1 MELMT
6 NDFDYSL
13 LDAKTKDFLEERANI
28 IYGIQSRSAYEIGK
42 QLVKAQNELSAR
54 GYGCFEEWYRSLGF
68 KTTKA
73 YEYINHF
80 KFVSSQN
87 EETKIEIFERLPKT
101 LQAQMSKP
109 SADPEVNQAVFDG
122 DIKTHKEYKELE
134 RQLNLSKADN
144 KILQEKNERL
154 ADQALQGLEKKTV
167 TKEIVKEVVPD
178 DYTATKQLNNTL
190 LEKNKNL
197 VDELDSVKRSLKL
210 KEASYQLLE
219 KETSEA
225 IALKDSLEHLKA
237 DKQKL
242 EASVAN
248 VFELSNLATEFE
260 TFFDEKMAPL
270 RFKALIQGA
279 GKEIQID
286 KIRQLLTLTENWL
299 AEMNKIVPEKGRAI
313 VEGEIINE

>member
-1 MELMT
+1 MQEIALSNNLAQIELEI
-6 NDFDYSL
+6 NHHKQL
-13 LDAKTKDFLEERANI
+13 A
-28 IYGIQSRSAYEIGK
+28 GQSIWEIGRRLNHVKEHDLTHGEFTGWVEKSLKINIREAQRMMTVARELPNTTTWSHLGSRALYLIATLPDEAK
-42 QLVKAQNELSAR
+42 QEQIDRIEEGDNPTVREL
-54 GYGCFEEWYRSLGF
+54 
-68 KTTKA
+68 
-73 YEYINHF
+73 
-80 KFVSSQN
+80 Q
-87 EETKIEIFERLPKT
+87 
-101 LQAQMSKP
+101 
-109 SADPEVNQAVFDG
+109 
-122 DIKTHKEYKELE
+122 ELR

-144 KILQEKNERL
+144 EELRKKNERL
-154 ADQALQGLEKKTV
+154 ADQALKGLEKKTV

-197 VDELDSVKRSLKL
+197 VDELDAVKRSLKL

-248 VFELSNLATEFE
+248 VLELSNLVTEFE

-299 AEMNKIVPEKGRAI
+299 SEMNKIVPEKGRTI

>member
-1 MELMT
+1 MQEITLSNNLAQIELEI
-6 NDFDYSL
+6 NHHKQL
-13 LDAKTKDFLEERANI
+13 A
-28 IYGIQSRSAYEIGK
+28 GQSIWEIGRRLNHVKEHDLTHGQFTSWIEK
-42 QLVKAQNELSAR
+42 QGLHYREANRMMTIARQLPNVTTLSDLGTSALYLIATLPDDQKQEQIERIEEGDNPTVREL
-54 GYGCFEEWYRSLGF
+54 
-68 KTTKA
+68 
-73 YEYINHF
+73 
-80 KFVSSQN
+80 Q
-87 EETKIEIFERLPKT
+87 
-101 LQAQMSKP
+101 
-109 SADPEVNQAVFDG
+109 
-122 DIKTHKEYKELE
+122 ELR

-144 KILQEKNERL
+144 EELRQKNERL
-154 ADQALQGLEKKTV
+154 AEQALKGLEKKTV
-167 TKEIVKEVVPD
+167 TKEIVKEVAPD

-248 VFELSNLATEFE
+248 VFELSNLAAEFE

-270 RFKALIQGA
+270 RFKTLIQGA

-299 AEMNKIVPEKGRAI
+299 SEMNKIVPEKGRTI
-313 VEGEIINE
+313 VEGEIVNDSYRRTHGNRKNAR

>member
-1 MELMT
+1 MQEIALS
-6 NDFDYSL
+6 NN
-13 LDAKTKDFLEERANI
+13 LEVLTDEILAFGQHVNKS
-28 IYGIQSRSAYEIGK
+28 YWEIGRRLNHIK
-42 QLVKAQNELSAR
+42 EYDLAHGQFLSYLEKIKIQR
-54 GYGCFEEWYRSLGF
+54 DE
-68 KTTKA
+68 A
-73 YEYINHF
+73 YKLMQIAKLPNVATLQH
-80 KFVSSQN
+80 
-87 EETKIEIFERLPKT
+87 LPKT
-101 LQAQMSKP
+101 NLFLIATLPDDQKQEQIERIEQGENP
-109 SADPEVNQAVFDG
+109 TVR
-122 DIKTHKEYKELE
+122 ELR
-134 RQLNLSKADN
+134 RQLNLSKTDN
-144 KILQEKNERL
+144 EELRQKNKRL

-167 TKEIVKEVVPD
+167 TKEIVKEVTPD

-190 LEKNKNL
+190 LEKNKSL

-248 VFELSNLATEFE
+248 VLELSNLATEFE

-299 AEMNKIVPEKGRAI
+299 SEMNKIVPEKGRTI

>member
-1 MELMT
+1 MQEITLS
-6 NDFDYSL
+6 NNLNVLASEIVGFKRL
-13 LDAKTKDFLEERANI
+13 A
-28 IYGIQSRSAYEIGK
+28 GQSIFEIGSRLK
-42 QLVKAQNELSAR
+42 HVKEHDLTHGQFESWLKSINIEPSSAR
-54 GYGCFEEWYRSLGF
+54 KMITIAEELISNRSTLNDLGMSALYLIATLPDEA
-68 KTTKA
+68 KQ
-73 YEYINHF
+73 E
-80 KFVSSQN
+80 Q
-87 EETKIEIFERLPKT
+87 IERIEQGDSPTVRE
-101 LQAQMSKP
+101 LQ
-109 SADPEVNQAVFDG
+109 EVR
-122 DIKTHKEYKELE
+122 

-144 KILQEKNERL
+144 EELRQKNERL
-154 ADQALQGLEKKTV
+154 AEQALKGLEKKTV

-299 AEMNKIVPEKGRAI
+299 SEMNKIVPEKGRTI
-313 VEGEIINE
+313 VEGEIVNE

>member
-1 MELMT
+1 MQEIALSNNLAQIELEI
-6 NDFDYSL
+6 NHHKQI
-13 LDAKTKDFLEERANI
+13 A
-28 IYGIQSRSAYEIGK
+28 GQSIWEIGRRLNHVKENDLIHGEFINWLSKVEIEHTAAKRMMKVAKEIPNSATLHHLGTSALYLIATLPDDQK
-42 QLVKAQNELSAR
+42 QEQIERIEEGDNPTVRELQDLR
-54 GYGCFEEWYRSLGF
+54 
-68 KTTKA
+68 
-73 YEYINHF
+73 
-80 KFVSSQN
+80 
-87 EETKIEIFERLPKT
+87 
-101 LQAQMSKP
+101 
-109 SADPEVNQAVFDG
+109 
-122 DIKTHKEYKELE
+122 

-154 ADQALQGLEKKTV
+154 ADQALKGLEKKTV
-167 TKEIVKEVVPD
+167 TKEVVKEVVPD

-225 IALKDSLEHLKA
+225 IALKDSLEHLRA

-248 VFELSNLATEFE
+248 VFELSNLAAEFE

-299 AEMNKIVPEKGRAI
+299 SEMNKVVPEKGRAI
-313 VEGEIINE
+313 VEGEIVNE

>member
-1 MELMT
+1 MQELALS
-6 NDFDYSL
+6 NNL
-13 LDAKTKDFLEERANI
+13 AQIELEIKHHEQIA
-28 IYGIQSRSAYEIGK
+28 GQSIWEIGRRLK
-42 QLVKAQNELSAR
+42 HVKENNLTHGQFLNWVETVGIAKNEAQKYIRIVNELNPNYETFNNLGLSAL
-54 GYGCFEEWYRSLGF
+54 YLIATLPDEAKQE
-68 KTTKA
+68 
-73 YEYINHF
+73 
-80 KFVSSQN
+80 Q
-87 EETKIEIFERLPKT
+87 IERIENGDNPTVRE
-101 LQAQMSKP
+101 LQ
-109 SADPEVNQAVFDG
+109 EV
-122 DIKTHKEYKELE
+122 KRK
-134 RQLNLSKADN
+134 LNLSEADN
-144 KILQEKNERL
+144 EELRQKNERL
-154 ADQALQGLEKKTV
+154 AEQALKGLEKKTV

-225 IALKDSLEHLKA
+225 IALKKSLEHLKA

-248 VFELSNLATEFE
+248 VLELSNLATEFE

>member
-1 MELMT
+1 MQEIALS
-6 NDFDYSL
+6 NNLNVLASEIVGFKRL
-13 LDAKTKDFLEERANI
+13 A
-28 IYGIQSRSAYEIGK
+28 GQSIFEIGSRLK
-42 QLVKAQNELSAR
+42 HVKEHDLTHGQFESWLKSINIEPSSAR
-54 GYGCFEEWYRSLGF
+54 KMITIAEELISNRSTLNDLGMSALYLIATLPDDQ
-68 KTTKA
+68 KQ
-73 YEYINHF
+73 EQIERI
-80 KFVSSQN
+80 
-87 EETKIEIFERLPKT
+87 EEGDNPTVRE
-101 LQAQMSKP
+101 LQ
-109 SADPEVNQAVFDG
+109 EVR
-122 DIKTHKEYKELE
+122 

-144 KILQEKNERL
+144 EELREKNERL
-154 ADQALQGLEKKTV
+154 AEQALKGLEKKTV
-167 TKEIVKEVVPD
+167 TKEVVKEVVPD

-225 IALKDSLEHLKA
+225 IALKDSLEHLRA

-248 VFELSNLATEFE
+248 VFELSNLAAEFE

-299 AEMNKIVPEKGRAI
+299 SEMNKVVPEKGRTI
-313 VEGEIINE
+313 VEGEIVNE

>member
-1 MELMT
+1 MQEIALSNNLAQIEVQIQT
-6 NDFDYSL
+6 L
-13 LDAKTKDFLEERANI
+13 AETANNSI
-28 IYGIQSRSAYEIGK
+28 WEIGRRFNHVKEKDLTHGQFTEWVEK
-42 QLVKAQNELSAR
+42 QGFHIREAQRLMKIASDVP
-54 GYGCFEEWYRSLGF
+54 
-68 KTTKA
+68 KTTTLSHLGVNNLYLIATLPDDQKQ
-73 YEYINHF
+73 E
-80 KFVSSQN
+80 Q
-87 EETKIEIFERLPKT
+87 IERIEQGDNPTVRE
-101 LQAQMSKP
+101 LQ
-109 SADPEVNQAVFDG
+109 
-122 DIKTHKEYKELE
+122 ELR

-144 KILQEKNERL
+144 EELRQKNERL
-154 ADQALQGLEKKTV
+154 AEQALKGLEKKTV

-248 VFELSNLATEFE
+248 VLELSNLATEFE

-299 AEMNKIVPEKGRAI
+299 SEMNKIVPEKGRTI
-313 VEGEIINE
+313 VEGEIVNE

>member
-1 MELMT
+1 MQELALS
-6 NDFDYSL
+6 NNL
-13 LDAKTKDFLEERANI
+13 AQIELEIKHHEQIA
-28 IYGIQSRSAYEIGK
+28 GQSIWEIGRRLK
-42 QLVKAQNELSAR
+42 HVKENNLTHGQFLNWVETVGIAKNEAQKYIRIVNELNPNYETFNNLGLSAL
-54 GYGCFEEWYRSLGF
+54 YLIATLPDEAKQE
-68 KTTKA
+68 
-73 YEYINHF
+73 
-80 KFVSSQN
+80 Q
-87 EETKIEIFERLPKT
+87 IERIENGDNPTVRE
-101 LQAQMSKP
+101 LQ
-109 SADPEVNQAVFDG
+109 EV
-122 DIKTHKEYKELE
+122 KRK
-134 RQLNLSKADN
+134 LNLSEADN
-144 KILQEKNERL
+144 EELRQKNKRL

-167 TKEIVKEVVPD
+167 TKEIVREVIPD
-178 DYTATKQLNNTL
+178 DYKAAQDLNKQLL
-190 LEKNKNL
+190 GKNKDL
-197 VDELDSVKRSLKL
+197 ADELDSVKRSLKL

-299 AEMNKIVPEKGRAI
+299 SEMNKIVPEKGRTI
-313 VEGEIINE
+313 VEGEIVNE

>member
-1 MELMT
+1 MQEIALSNNLAQIELEI
-6 NDFDYSL
+6 NHHKQI
-13 LDAKTKDFLEERANI
+13 A
-28 IYGIQSRSAYEIGK
+28 GQSIWEIGRRLNHVKENDLTHGEFINWLSKVEIEHTAAKRMMKVAKEIPNSATLHHLGTSALYLIATLPDDQK
-42 QLVKAQNELSAR
+42 QEQIERIEEGDNPTVRELQDLR
-54 GYGCFEEWYRSLGF
+54 
-68 KTTKA
+68 
-73 YEYINHF
+73 
-80 KFVSSQN
+80 
-87 EETKIEIFERLPKT
+87 
-101 LQAQMSKP
+101 
-109 SADPEVNQAVFDG
+109 
-122 DIKTHKEYKELE
+122 

-154 ADQALQGLEKKTV
+154 ADQALKGLEKKTV
-167 TKEIVKEVVPD
+167 TKEVVKEVVPD

-225 IALKDSLEHLKA
+225 IALKDSLEHLRA

-248 VFELSNLATEFE
+248 VFELSNLAAEFE

-299 AEMNKIVPEKGRAI
+299 SEMNKVVPEKGRTI
-313 VEGEIINE
+313 VEGEIVNE

>member
-1 MELMT
+1 MQEIALSNNLAQIELEINHHKQLAGQSIWEIGRRLNHVKEHDLVHGQFM
-6 NDFDYSL
+6 DWYKGLGID
-13 LDAKTKDFLEERANI
+13 KDFA
-28 IYGIQSRSAYEIGK
+28 SKSM
-42 QLVKAQNELSAR
+42 
-54 GYGCFEEWYRSLGF
+54 
-68 KTTKA
+68 
-73 YEYINHF
+73 
-80 KFVSSQN
+80 
-87 EETKIEIFERLPKT
+87 KI
-101 LQAQMSKP
+101 A
-109 SADPEVNQAVFDG
+109 
-122 DIKTHKEYKELE
+122 KELPNFETLRNLGTTALHLIATLPDDQKQEQLE
-134 RQLNLSKADN
+134 RIEEGDSPTVRELQELRQQLNLSKADN

-154 ADQALQGLEKKTV
+154 ADQALKELEKKTV
-167 TKEIVKEVVPD
+167 TKEVVKEVVPD
-178 DYTATKQLNNTL
+178 DYTATKRLNNTL

-225 IALKDSLEHLKA
+225 IALKDSLEHLRA

-248 VFELSNLATEFE
+248 VLELSNLATEFE

-299 AEMNKIVPEKGRAI
+299 SEMNKVVPEKGRTI
-313 VEGEIINE
+313 VEGEIVNE

>member
-1 MELMT
+1 MQEITLS
-6 NDFDYSL
+6 NNLNVLASEIVGFKRL
-13 LDAKTKDFLEERANI
+13 A
-28 IYGIQSRSAYEIGK
+28 GQSIFEIGSRLK
-42 QLVKAQNELSAR
+42 HVKEHDLTHGQFESWLKSINIEPSSAR
-54 GYGCFEEWYRSLGF
+54 KMITIAEELISNRSTLNDLGMSALYLIATLPDEA
-68 KTTKA
+68 KQ
-73 YEYINHF
+73 E
-80 KFVSSQN
+80 Q
-87 EETKIEIFERLPKT
+87 IERIEQGDNPTVRE
-101 LQAQMSKP
+101 LQ
-109 SADPEVNQAVFDG
+109 EVR
-122 DIKTHKEYKELE
+122 

-144 KILQEKNERL
+144 EELRQKNERL
-154 ADQALQGLEKKTV
+154 AEQALKGLEKKTV
-167 TKEIVKEVVPD
+167 TKEVVKEVVPD

-210 KEASYQLLE
+210 KETSYQLLE

-299 AEMNKIVPEKGRAI
+299 FEMNKIVPEKGRTI
-313 VEGEIINE
+313 VEGEIVNE

>member
-1 MELMT
+1 MQEIALS
-6 NDFDYSL
+6 NN
-13 LDAKTKDFLEERANI
+13 LEILTDEILSFGQHVNKS
-28 IYGIQSRSAYEIGK
+28 YWEIGRRLNHIK
-42 QLVKAQNELSAR
+42 ENNLVHGEFLNYLKKVKIQRDEAYKLMQIAKLPNVA
-54 GYGCFEEWYRSLGF
+54 SLQ
-68 KTTKA
+68 
-73 YEYINHF
+73 Y
-80 KFVSSQN
+80 
-87 EETKIEIFERLPKT
+87 LPKT
-101 LQAQMSKP
+101 NLFLIATLPDEVKQEQIGRIESGDNPTVRELQ
-109 SADPEVNQAVFDG
+109 EV
-122 DIKTHKEYKELE
+122 KRK
-134 RQLNLSKADN
+134 LNLSEADN
-144 KILQEKNERL
+144 EELRKKNERL
-154 ADQALQGLEKKTV
+154 ADQALKGLEKKTV
-167 TKEIVKEVVPD
+167 TKEVVKEVVPD

-248 VFELSNLATEFE
+248 VLELSNLATEFE

-299 AEMNKIVPEKGRAI
+299 SEMNKIVPEKGRTI
-313 VEGEIINE
+313 VEGEIVDE

>member
-1 MELMT
+1 MNEITLS
-6 NDFDYSL
+6 NNLNVLASEIVGFKRL
-13 LDAKTKDFLEERANI
+13 A
-28 IYGIQSRSAYEIGK
+28 GQSIFEIGSRLK
-42 QLVKAQNELSAR
+42 HVKEHDLTHGQFESWLKSINIEPSSAR
-54 GYGCFEEWYRSLGF
+54 KMITIAEELISNRSTLNDLGMSALYLIATLPD
-68 KTTKA
+68 KVKQ
-73 YEYINHF
+73 E
-80 KFVSSQN
+80 Q
-87 EETKIEIFERLPKT
+87 IERIEQGDNPTVRE
-101 LQAQMSKP
+101 LQ
-109 SADPEVNQAVFDG
+109 EVR
-122 DIKTHKEYKELE
+122 
-134 RQLNLSKADN
+134 RQLNLARAVN
-144 KILQEKNERL
+144 ENLREKNERL
-154 ADQALQGLEKKTV
+154 AEQALKGLEKKTV

-210 KEASYQLLE
+210 KETSYQLLE

-299 AEMNKIVPEKGRAI
+299 SEMNKIVPEKGRTI
-313 VEGEIINE
+313 VEGEIVNE

>member
-1 MELMT
+1 MQEIALSNNLAQIEVQIQT
-6 NDFDYSL
+6 L
-13 LDAKTKDFLEERANI
+13 TETANNSI
-28 IYGIQSRSAYEIGK
+28 WEIGRRFNHVKEKDLTHGQFTEWVEK
-42 QLVKAQNELSAR
+42 QGFHIREAQRLMKIASDVP
-54 GYGCFEEWYRSLGF
+54 
-68 KTTKA
+68 KTTTLSHLGVNNLYLIATLPDDEK
-73 YEYINHF
+73 
-80 KFVSSQN
+80 Q
-87 EETKIEIFERLPKT
+87 TQLDRIESGDNPTVRE
-101 LQAQMSKP
+101 LQ
-109 SADPEVNQAVFDG
+109 EVR
-122 DIKTHKEYKELE
+122 
-134 RQLNLSKADN
+134 RQLNLARADN
-144 KILQEKNERL
+144 EDLREKNERL
-154 ADQALQGLEKKTV
+154 AEQALKGLEKKTV
-167 TKEIVKEVVPD
+167 TKEVVKEVVPD

-225 IALKDSLEHLKA
+225 IALKDSLEHLRA

-248 VFELSNLATEFE
+248 VLELSNLATEFE

-299 AEMNKIVPEKGRAI
+299 SEMNKIVPEKGRTI
-313 VEGEIINE
+313 VEGEIVNE

>member
-1 MELMT
+1 MQEIALSNNLAQIEVQIQT
-6 NDFDYSL
+6 L
-13 LDAKTKDFLEERANI
+13 TETANNSI
-28 IYGIQSRSAYEIGK
+28 WEIGRRFNHVKEKDLTHGQFTEWVEK
-42 QLVKAQNELSAR
+42 QGFHIREAQRLMKIASDVP
-54 GYGCFEEWYRSLGF
+54 
-68 KTTKA
+68 KTTTLSHLGVNNLYLIATLPDDEK
-73 YEYINHF
+73 
-80 KFVSSQN
+80 Q
-87 EETKIEIFERLPKT
+87 TQLDRIESGDNPTVRE
-101 LQAQMSKP
+101 LQ
-109 SADPEVNQAVFDG
+109 EVR
-122 DIKTHKEYKELE
+122 
-134 RQLNLSKADN
+134 RQLNLARADN
-144 KILQEKNERL
+144 EDLREKNERL
-154 ADQALQGLEKKTV
+154 AEQALKGLEKKTV
-167 TKEIVKEVVPD
+167 TKEVVKEVVPD

-225 IALKDSLEHLKA
+225 IALKDSLEHLRA

-248 VFELSNLATEFE
+248 VFELSNLAAEFE

-299 AEMNKIVPEKGRAI
+299 SEMNKVVPEKGRTI
-313 VEGEIINE
+313 VEGEIVNE

>member
-1 MELMT
+1 MQEIALSNNLAQIELEINHHKQLAGQSIWEIGRRLNHVKEHDLVHGQFM
-6 NDFDYSL
+6 DWYKGLGID
-13 LDAKTKDFLEERANI
+13 KDFA
-28 IYGIQSRSAYEIGK
+28 SKSM
-42 QLVKAQNELSAR
+42 
-54 GYGCFEEWYRSLGF
+54 
-68 KTTKA
+68 
-73 YEYINHF
+73 
-80 KFVSSQN
+80 
-87 EETKIEIFERLPKT
+87 KI
-101 LQAQMSKP
+101 A
-109 SADPEVNQAVFDG
+109 
-122 DIKTHKEYKELE
+122 KELPNFETLRNLGTTALHLIATLPDDQKQEQLE
-134 RQLNLSKADN
+134 RIEEGDSPTVRELQELRQQLNLSKADN

-154 ADQALQGLEKKTV
+154 ADQALKELEKKTV
-167 TKEIVKEVVPD
+167 TKEVVKEVVPD
-178 DYTATKQLNNTL
+178 DYTATKRLNNTL

-225 IALKDSLEHLKA
+225 IALKDSLEHLRA

-248 VFELSNLATEFE
+248 VFELSNLAAEFE

-299 AEMNKIVPEKGRAI
+299 SEMNKVVPEKGRAI
-313 VEGEIINE
+313 VEGEIVNE

>member
-1 MELMT
+1 MQEITLSDNLAQIELEI
-6 NDFDYSL
+6 NHHKQL
-13 LDAKTKDFLEERANI
+13 A
-28 IYGIQSRSAYEIGK
+28 GQSIWEIGRR
-42 QLVKAQNELSAR
+42 LNHVKENDLAHGEFMNWLKRIDLNWAEANR
-54 GYGCFEEWYRSLGF
+54 MM
-68 KTTKA
+68 KVA
-73 YEYINHF
+73 
-80 KFVSSQN
+80 
-87 EETKIEIFERLPKT
+87 
-101 LQAQMSKP
+101 
-109 SADPEVNQAVFDG
+109 
-122 DIKTHKEYKELE
+122 KELPNYSTLSNLGSTALYLIATLPDDQKQE
-134 RQLNLSKADN
+134 QLERIEEGDNPTVRELQELRRQLNLSKADN
-144 KILQEKNERL
+144 EELRQKNERL
-154 ADQALQGLEKKTV
+154 ADQALKGLEKKTV
-167 TKEIVKEVVPD
+167 TKEVVKEVAPD

-190 LEKNKNL
+190 LEKNKSL

-270 RFKALIQGA
+270 RFKTLIQGA

-299 AEMNKIVPEKGRAI
+299 SEMNKIVPEKGRTI
-313 VEGEIINE
+313 VEGEIVNE

>member
-1 MELMT
+1 MQEIALSNNLNQIELEINHHKQIAGQSIWEIGRRLNHVKEHDLTHGQFM
-6 NDFDYSL
+6 DWYKGLGID
-13 LDAKTKDFLEERANI
+13 KDFA
-28 IYGIQSRSAYEIGK
+28 SKSM
-42 QLVKAQNELSAR
+42 
-54 GYGCFEEWYRSLGF
+54 
-68 KTTKA
+68 
-73 YEYINHF
+73 
-80 KFVSSQN
+80 
-87 EETKIEIFERLPKT
+87 KI
-101 LQAQMSKP
+101 A
-109 SADPEVNQAVFDG
+109 
-122 DIKTHKEYKELE
+122 KELPNFE
-134 RQLNLSKADN
+134 TFRNLGTTALHLIATLPDDQKQEQIERIEEGDNPTVRELQEVRRQLNLSKADN
-144 KILQEKNERL
+144 EELREKNERL
-154 ADQALQGLEKKTV
+154 AEQALKGLEKKTV
-167 TKEIVKEVVPD
+167 TKEVVKEVVPD

-225 IALKDSLEHLKA
+225 IALKDSLEHLRA

-248 VFELSNLATEFE
+248 VFELSNLAAEFE

-299 AEMNKIVPEKGRAI
+299 SEMNKVVPEKGRAI
-313 VEGEIINE
+313 VEGEIVNE

>member
-1 MELMT
+1 MDILELMI
-6 NDFDYSL
+6 NDFDYSV
-13 LDAKTKDFLEERANI
+13 LDVATKEFLEERANI
-28 IYGIQSRSAYEIGK
+28 IYGIQSKSAYEIGK
-42 QLVKAQNELSAR
+42 QLAQAQENLSAK
-54 GYGCFEEWYRSLGF
+54 GYGCFEEWYRGLGF

-87 EETKIEIFERLPKT
+87 EETKIEMFERLPKS

-109 SADPEVNQAVFDG
+109 SANPEINQAVFSG

-134 RQLNLSKADN
+134 RRLKLKDQANEALRD
-144 KILQEKNERL
+144 ENERL
-154 ADQALQGLEKKTV
+154 KLKST
-167 TKEIVKEVVPD
+167 TKEVVKEVVPD

-225 IALKDSLEHLKA
+225 IALKDSLEHLRA

-248 VFELSNLATEFE
+248 VFELSNLAAEFE

-299 AEMNKIVPEKGRAI
+299 SEMNKVVPEKGRAI
-313 VEGEIINE
+313 VEGEIVNE

>member
-1 MELMT
+1 MQEITLSDNLSQIELEIRQE
-6 NDFDYSL
+6 
-13 LDAKTKDFLEERANI
+13 KERI
-28 IYGIQSRSAYEIGK
+28 GKSVWEIGIRLK
-42 QLVKAQNELSAR
+42 HVKEHDLAHGQ
-54 GYGCFEEWYRSLGF
+54 FMEWYQGLGF
-68 KTTKA
+68 NK
-73 YEYINHF
+73 N
-80 KFVSSQN
+80 FVSKAITVADNLSN
-87 EETKIEIFERLPKT
+87 FPTLGNIGTEVLYLIATLPDEEKQTQLDRIENGDNPTVRE
-101 LQAQMSKP
+101 LQ
-109 SADPEVNQAVFDG
+109 EVR
-122 DIKTHKEYKELE
+122 
-134 RQLNLSKADN
+134 RQLNLARADN
-144 KILQEKNERL
+144 EDLREKNERL
-154 ADQALQGLEKKTV
+154 ADQALKGLEKKTV
-167 TKEIVKEVVPD
+167 TKEVVKEVVPD

-210 KEASYQLLE
+210 KETSYQLLE

-248 VFELSNLATEFE
+248 VLELSNLATEFE

-299 AEMNKIVPEKGRAI
+299 SEMNKIVPEKGRTI
-313 VEGEIINE
+313 VEGEIVNE

>member
-1 MELMT
+1 MQEITLSNNLNQIELEI
-6 NDFDYSL
+6 NHHKQI
-13 LDAKTKDFLEERANI
+13 A
-28 IYGIQSRSAYEIGK
+28 GQSIWEIGRRLNHVKENDLTHGQFMEWIEKIGIYQREANRMMKVASKLPNSTTLSNLGSTALYLIATLPDDQK
-42 QLVKAQNELSAR
+42 QEQLDRIEEGDNPTVREL
-54 GYGCFEEWYRSLGF
+54 
-68 KTTKA
+68 
-73 YEYINHF
+73 
-80 KFVSSQN
+80 Q
-87 EETKIEIFERLPKT
+87 
-101 LQAQMSKP
+101 
-109 SADPEVNQAVFDG
+109 
-122 DIKTHKEYKELE
+122 ELR

-144 KILQEKNERL
+144 EELRQKNERL
-154 ADQALQGLEKKTV
+154 ADQALKGLEKKTV

-197 VDELDSVKRSLKL
+197 VDELDSIKRSLKM

-248 VFELSNLATEFE
+248 VLELSNLATEFE

-299 AEMNKIVPEKGRAI
+299 SEMNKIVPEKGRTI
-313 VEGEIINE
+313 VEGEIVDE

>member
-1 MELMT
+1 MQEIALSNNLAQIEVQIQT
-6 NDFDYSL
+6 L
-13 LDAKTKDFLEERANI
+13 TETANNSI
-28 IYGIQSRSAYEIGK
+28 WEIGRRFNHVKEKDLTHGQFTEWVEK
-42 QLVKAQNELSAR
+42 QGFHIREAQRLMKIASDVP
-54 GYGCFEEWYRSLGF
+54 
-68 KTTKA
+68 KTTTLSHLGVNNLYLIATLPDDEK
-73 YEYINHF
+73 
-80 KFVSSQN
+80 Q
-87 EETKIEIFERLPKT
+87 TQLDRIESGDNPTVRE
-101 LQAQMSKP
+101 LQ
-109 SADPEVNQAVFDG
+109 EVR
-122 DIKTHKEYKELE
+122 
-134 RQLNLSKADN
+134 RQLNLARADN
-144 KILQEKNERL
+144 EDLREKNERL
-154 ADQALQGLEKKTV
+154 AEQALKGLEKKTV
-167 TKEIVKEVVPD
+167 TKEVVKEVVPD

-225 IALKDSLEHLKA
+225 IALKDSLEHLRA

-248 VFELSNLATEFE
+248 VLELSNLATEFE

-299 AEMNKIVPEKGRAI
+299 SEMNKVVPEKGRTI
-313 VEGEIINE
+313 VEGEIVNE

>member
-1 MELMT
+1 MQEIALSNNLAQIEVQIQT
-6 NDFDYSL
+6 L
-13 LDAKTKDFLEERANI
+13 AETANNSI
-28 IYGIQSRSAYEIGK
+28 WEIGRRFNH
-42 QLVKAQNELSAR
+42 VKEKDLTHGKFTEWVESQGFHIREAQRLMKIATDIP
-54 GYGCFEEWYRSLGF
+54 
-68 KTTKA
+68 KTTTLSHLGVNNLYLIATLPDEAKQ
-73 YEYINHF
+73 E
-80 KFVSSQN
+80 QLDR
-87 EETKIEIFERLPKT
+87 IESGDNPTVRE
-101 LQAQMSKP
+101 LQ
-109 SADPEVNQAVFDG
+109 
-122 DIKTHKEYKELE
+122 ELR

-154 ADQALQGLEKKTV
+154 ADQALKGLEKKTV
-167 TKEIVKEVVPD
+167 TKEVVKEVAPD

-248 VFELSNLATEFE
+248 VFELSNLAAEFE

-299 AEMNKIVPEKGRAI
+299 SEMNKVVPEKGRTI
-313 VEGEIINE
+313 VEGEIVNE

>member
-1 MELMT
+1 MELMI
-6 NDFDYSL
+6 NDFDYSV
-13 LDAKTKDFLEERANI
+13 LDVATKEFLEERANI
-28 IYGIQSRSAYEIGK
+28 IYGIQSKSAYEIGK
-42 QLVKAQNELSAR
+42 QLAQAQENLSAK
-54 GYGCFEEWYRSLGF
+54 GYGCFEEWYRGLGF

-87 EETKIEIFERLPKT
+87 EETKIEMFERLPKS

-109 SADPEVNQAVFDG
+109 SANPEINQAVFSG

-134 RQLNLSKADN
+134 RRLKLKDQANEALRD
-144 KILQEKNERL
+144 ENERL
-154 ADQALQGLEKKTV
+154 KLKST
-167 TKEIVKEVVPD
+167 TKEVVKEVVPD

-225 IALKDSLEHLKA
+225 IALKDSLEHLRA

-248 VFELSNLATEFE
+248 VLELSNLATEFE
-260 TFFDEKMAPL
+260 TFFDERMAPL

-299 AEMNKIVPEKGRAI
+299 SEMNKIVPEKGRTI
-313 VEGEIINE
+313 VEGEIVNE

>member
-1 MELMT
+1 MQEIALSDNLAQIELEI
-6 NDFDYSL
+6 NHHKQL
-13 LDAKTKDFLEERANI
+13 A
-28 IYGIQSRSAYEIGK
+28 GQSIWEIGRR
-42 QLVKAQNELSAR
+42 LNHVKENDLAHGEFMNWLKRIDLNWAEANR
-54 GYGCFEEWYRSLGF
+54 MM
-68 KTTKA
+68 KVA
-73 YEYINHF
+73 
-80 KFVSSQN
+80 
-87 EETKIEIFERLPKT
+87 
-101 LQAQMSKP
+101 
-109 SADPEVNQAVFDG
+109 
-122 DIKTHKEYKELE
+122 KELPNHSTLSNLGSTALYLIATLPDDQKQE
-134 RQLNLSKADN
+134 QIERIEEGDNPTVRELQELRRQLNLSKADN

-167 TKEIVKEVVPD
+167 TKEVVKEVVPD

-225 IALKDSLEHLKA
+225 ITLKDSLEHLRA

-242 EASVAN
+242 EASVTN

-279 GKEIQID
+279 GKEIQVD

-299 AEMNKIVPEKGRAI
+299 SEMNKIVPEKGRTI

>member
-1 MELMT
+1 MQEITLS
-6 NDFDYSL
+6 NNL
-13 LDAKTKDFLEERANI
+13 AQIE
-28 IYGIQSRSAYEIGK
+28 YEIREHKAKIGESIWEIGRRLK
-42 QLVKAQNELSAR
+42 HVKENDLTHGQFLNWVETVGIARNEAQKYIRIVNELSPN
-54 GYGCFEEWYRSLGF
+54 YETFNNLGLSALYLIATLPD
-68 KTTKA
+68 KVKQ
-73 YEYINHF
+73 E
-80 KFVSSQN
+80 Q
-87 EETKIEIFERLPKT
+87 IERIEQGDNPTVRE
-101 LQAQMSKP
+101 LQ
-109 SADPEVNQAVFDG
+109 EVR
-122 DIKTHKEYKELE
+122 
-134 RQLNLSKADN
+134 RQLNLARAVN
-144 KILQEKNERL
+144 ENLREKNERL
-154 ADQALQGLEKKTV
+154 AEQALKGLEKKTV

-299 AEMNKIVPEKGRAI
+299 SEMNKIVPEKGRTI
-313 VEGEIINE
+313 VEGEIVNE

>member
-1 MELMT
+1 MQEIALSNNLAQIELEI
-6 NDFDYSL
+6 NHHKQL
-13 LDAKTKDFLEERANI
+13 A
-28 IYGIQSRSAYEIGK
+28 GQSIWEIGRRLKHVKENDLTHGQFTSWIEK
-42 QLVKAQNELSAR
+42 QGLHYREANRMMTIARQLPNVTTLSDLGTSALYLIATLPDDQKQEQIERIEEGDNPTVREL
-54 GYGCFEEWYRSLGF
+54 
-68 KTTKA
+68 
-73 YEYINHF
+73 
-80 KFVSSQN
+80 Q
-87 EETKIEIFERLPKT
+87 
-101 LQAQMSKP
+101 
-109 SADPEVNQAVFDG
+109 
-122 DIKTHKEYKELE
+122 ELR

-190 LEKNKNL
+190 LEKNKSL

-299 AEMNKIVPEKGRAI
+299 SEMNKIVPEKGRTI
-313 VEGEIINE
+313 VEGEIVNE